1 MEHEDKTKE
10 QLINELNELQHR
22 ITELEKAE
30 TARSLVEDALQK
42 SKEEFKL
49 AFEDASDAIFWADPE
64 NGLIVNCNKTAEI
77 LLEKKREEIVGYSQ
91 TAIHPP
97 QKAEYYANVFKKHI
111 EEKGAVD
118 EGAEIITKSGK
129 IKPVHITA
137 SITTVGGKAIVQG
150 VFRDITER
158 KQAEQL
164 QVSIYKISEAAHST
178 DNLEELFRAI
188 HDIIGELMPA
198 KNFYIALYDKT
209 TQTINFSYFVDELD
223 KTPAPRKLGKGITEY
238 VIRTEKP
245 LLASPEVFKK
255 LKKRGDIEVIG
266 TPDIDW
272 LGVPLRISA
281 TIIGVLAVQSY
292 SEGIRYS
299 KKDVNI
305 LRFVS
310 DQVAMAIERKRADE
324 ALRESEERLSVF
336 MDSAPNAFAL
346 FDSKLNLVEL
356 NNVGVGMLPAGAN
369 KEDVVGK
376 HITELYP
383 EIKEKERYVKYSDVV
398 KTGKLISVDDV
409 ILHPQFGEMYLNV
422 NAFKV
427 GEGLGLIITDITE
440 RKQAERKLRTLAT
453 TDTLTEVL
461 NRGFGLLLF
470 GKQLQLAKRN
480 KSKLSICYIDVDGL
494 KEVNDTYGHQEG
506 DEVLKMVGSF
516 LKKATREID
525 IVCRLGGDEFLLV
538 LPQCSI
544 DQAFTAWGRIAQKET
559 DFNTKGIKPY
569 KISLSRGFAEC
580 DPDRE
585 KTVDQ
590 LIAIADHEM
599 YKHKHSKSV

>member
-22 ITELEKAE
+22 IAELEKAK
-30 TARSLVEDALQK
+30 TARRLAEEALQK

-49 AFEDASDAIFWADPE
+49 AFEDATDAIFWADPE
-64 NGLIVNCNKTAEI
+64 NGLITNCNKAAEI
-77 LLEKKREEIVGYSQ
+77 LLEKKREEIVGCPQ
-91 TAIHPP
+91 TAVHPP

-118 EGAEIITKSGK
+118 ERAEIITKSGK

-137 SITTVGGKAIVQG
+137 SVTTVGGKPIIQG

-158 KQAEQL
+158 KQTEQL

-178 DNLEELFRAI
+178 DNLEELFRSI

-198 KNFYIALYDKT
+198 KNLYIALYDKT
-209 TQTINFSYFVDELD
+209 TQTISFPYFIDELD
-223 KTPAPRKLGKGITEY
+223 ETPAPRKLGKGLTEY

-245 LLASPEVFKK
+245 LLASPEVFKE
-255 LKKRGDIEVIG
+255 LKQRGDIEVLG

-281 TIIGVLAVQSY
+281 TIIGVLTVQSY

-299 KKDVNI
+299 EEDVNI

-324 ALRESEERLSVF
+324 ALRESEERRSVF
-336 MDSAPNAFAL
+336 MDSAPDAFAL

-356 NNVGVGMLPAGAN
+356 NNVGVGMLPAGTN

-376 HITELYP
+376 HITALYP
-383 EIKEKERYVKYSDVV
+383 EIKEQERYVKYSEVV
-398 KTGKLISVDDV
+398 KTGKPMSVDDV
-409 ILHPQFGEMYLNV
+409 ILHPQFGKMHLSV

-440 RKQAERKLRTLAT
+440 RKQAEMKLRMLAT

-506 DEVLKMVGSF
+506 DEVLKLVGGF
-516 LKKATREID
+516 LKEAMREVD

-544 DQAFTAWGRIAQKET
+544 DQTLTAWGRIAQKKA

-569 KISLSRGFAEC
+569 KINLSRGFAEY
-580 DPDRE
+580 DPDHE

-590 LIAIADHEM
+590 LIATADQEM
-599 YKHKHSKSV
+599 YKHKHLKSV

>member
-1 MEHEDKTKE
+1 MEHEDKTKD
-10 QLINELNELQHR
+10 QLINELNKLQHK
-22 ITELEKAE
+22 IAGLKKAE
-30 TARSLVEDALQK
+30 TARILVEKALQK

-49 AFEDASDAIFWADPE
+49 AFEDATDAIFWADPE
-64 NGLIVNCNKTAEI
+64 NGLIANCNKAAEI
-77 LLEKKREEIVGYSQ
+77 LLEKKREEIVGYPQ

-118 EGAEIITKSGK
+118 ERAEIITKSGK

-137 SITTVGGKAIVQG
+137 SVTTVGGKPIIQG
-150 VFRDITER
+150 VFRDIAER
-158 KQAEQL
+158 KQTEQL
-164 QVSIYKISEAAHST
+164 QFSIYKISEAAHST
-178 DNLEELFRAI
+178 DNLEELFQSI
-188 HDIIGELMPA
+188 HEIIGELMPA
-198 KNFYIALYDKT
+198 KNFYIALYDKA
-209 TQTINFSYFVDELD
+209 TQTISFPYFVDELD

-238 VIRTEKP
+238 VIRTGKP
-245 LLASPEVFKK
+245 LLASPEIFKE
-255 LKKRGDIEVIG
+255 LKKKADIEVIG

-272 LGVPLRISA
+272 LGVPLRIST

-299 KKDVNI
+299 EKDVNI

-310 DQVAMAIERKRADE
+310 DQVAMVIERKRADE

-346 FDSKLNLVEL
+346 FDSRLNLVEL
-356 NNVGVGMLPAGAN
+356 NNVGVGMLPAGTN
-369 KEDVVGK
+369 KEDAIGK
-376 HITELYP
+376 HITELQP
-383 EIKEKERYVKYSDVV
+383 EIKEQERYVKYSDVV
-398 KTGKLISVDDV
+398 KTGKPMSVDDV
-409 ILHPQFGEMYLNV
+409 ILHPQFGEMHLNV

-440 RKQAERKLRTLAT
+440 RKQGERKLRMLAT

-480 KSKLSICYIDVDGL
+480 RSKLSICYVDVDGL

-506 DEVLKMVGSF
+506 DEVLKMVAGF
-516 LKKATREID
+516 LKETMREVD

-538 LPQCSI
+538 LPRCSI
-544 DQAFTAWGRIAQKET
+544 DQALTAWGRIAQKKA

-569 KISLSRGFAEC
+569 KISLSHGFAEY
-580 DPDRE
+580 DPGHE

-599 YKHKHSKSV
+599 YKHKHSKST

>member
-10 QLINELNELQHR
+10 QLIDELSELQHK
-22 ITELEKAE
+22 IAELKKVE
-30 TARSLVEDALQK
+30 TARRQIEEALQK
-42 SKEEFKL
+42 SIEEFKL
-49 AFEDASDAIFWADPE
+49 AFEDATDAIFWADPE
-64 NGLIVNCNKTAEI
+64 NGLIANCNKAAEI
-77 LLEKKREEIVGYSQ
+77 LLEKKREEIVGYPQ

-97 QKAEYYANVFKKHI
+97 QKAEYYASVFKKHI

-118 EGAEIITKSGK
+118 ERAEIITKSGK

-137 SITTVGGKAIVQG
+137 SLTTVGGKPIIQG

-158 KQAEQL
+158 KQTEQL
-164 QVSIYKISEAAHST
+164 QFSIYKISEAAHST
-178 DNLEELFRAI
+178 DNLEELFQSI
-188 HDIIGELMPA
+188 HEIIGELMPA
-198 KNFYIALYDKT
+198 KNFYIALYDKI
-209 TQTINFSYFVDELD
+209 TQTISFPYFVDELD
-223 KTPAPRKLGKGITEY
+223 KAPAPRKLGRGITEY

-245 LLASPEVFKK
+245 LLASPEVFRE
-255 LKKRGDIEVIG
+255 LKKRADIEVIG

-272 LGVPLRISA
+272 LGVPLRIREK
-281 TIIGVLAVQSY
+281 IIGVLAVQSY

-299 KKDVNI
+299 EKDVNI

-310 DQVAMAIERKRADE
+310 DQVAMVIERKRADE

-336 MDSAPNAFAL
+336 MNSAPNAFAL
-346 FDSKLNLVEL
+346 FDSKLNLIEL
-356 NNVGVGMLPAGAN
+356 NSVGLRMLPAGTN

-383 EIKEKERYVKYSDVV
+383 DIKEQERYVKYSDVV
-398 KTGKLISVDDV
+398 KTGKPMSVDDV
-409 ILHPQFGEMYLNV
+409 ILHSQFGEMHLNV

-440 RKQAERKLRTLAT
+440 RKQGERKLRMLAT

-480 KSKLSICYIDVDGL
+480 RSKLSICYIDVDGL
-494 KEVNDTYGHQEG
+494 KEINDTYGHQEG
-506 DEVLKMVGSF
+506 DEVLKKVGGF
-516 LKKATREID
+516 LKKAMREVD

-538 LPQCSI
+538 LPRCSI
-544 DQAFTAWGRIAQKET
+544 DQALTAWGRIAQKKA

-569 KISLSRGFAEC
+569 KISLSRGFAEY
-580 DPDRE
+580 DPNNE

-590 LIAIADHEM
+590 LIAVADQEM
-599 YKHKHSKSV
+599 YKHKQSKST

>member
-10 QLINELNELQHR
+10 QLINELNELQPK
-22 ITELEKAE
+22 IAELGKVK
-30 TARSLVEDALQK
+30 TARRLAEEALQK

-49 AFEDASDAIFWADPE
+49 AFEDATDAIFWADPE
-64 NGLIVNCNKTAEI
+64 NGLIANCNKAAEI
-77 LLEKKREEIVGYSQ
+77 LLEKKREEIVGYPQ
-91 TAIHPP
+91 TGIHPP

-118 EGAEIITKSGK
+118 ERAEIITKSGK

-137 SITTVGGKAIVQG
+137 SVTTVGEKPIIQG

-158 KQAEQL
+158 KQTEQL

-178 DNLEELFRAI
+178 DNLEELFRSI

-198 KNFYIALYDKT
+198 KNLYIALYDKT
-209 TQTINFSYFVDELD
+209 TQTITFPYFVDELD
-223 KTPAPRKLGKGITEY
+223 ATPAPRKLGKGLTEY

-255 LKKRGDIEVIG
+255 LKQRGDIEVMG

-272 LGVPLRISA
+272 LGVPLRIRA
-281 TIIGVLAVQSY
+281 TIIGVLTVQSY

-299 KKDVNI
+299 EKDVNI

-324 ALRESEERLSVF
+324 ALRESEERRSVF

-356 NNVGVGMLPAGAN
+356 NNVGVGMLPAGTN
-369 KEDVVGK
+369 KEDVIGK

-383 EIKEKERYVKYSDVV
+383 EVKEQERYVKYSDVV
-398 KTGKLISVDDV
+398 KTGKPMSVDDV
-409 ILHPQFGEMYLNV
+409 ILHPQFGEIHLSM

-440 RKQAERKLRTLAT
+440 RKQAEMKLRMLAT

-506 DEVLKMVGSF
+506 DEVLKLVGGF
-516 LKKATREID
+516 LKEATREID

-544 DQAFTAWGRIAQKET
+544 DQALTAWGRIAQKKA
-559 DFNTKGIKPY
+559 DFNTKRIKPY

-580 DPDRE
+580 DPDHE

-599 YKHKHSKSV
+599 YKHKHPKSV

>member
-22 ITELEKAE
+22 IAELEKAK
-30 TARSLVEDALQK
+30 TARRLAEEALQK

-49 AFEDASDAIFWADPE
+49 AFEDATDAIFWADPE
-64 NGLIVNCNKTAEI
+64 NGLITNCNKAAEI
-77 LLEKKREEIVGYSQ
+77 LLEKKREEIVGCPQ
-91 TAIHPP
+91 TAVHPP

-118 EGAEIITKSGK
+118 ERVEIITKSGK

-137 SITTVGGKAIVQG
+137 SVTTVGGKPIIQG

-158 KQAEQL
+158 KRTEQL

-178 DNLEELFRAI
+178 DNLEELFRSI

-198 KNFYIALYDKT
+198 KNLYIALCDKT
-209 TQTINFSYFVDELD
+209 TQTISFPYFIDELD
-223 KTPAPRKLGKGITEY
+223 ETPAPRKLGKGLTEY

-245 LLASPEVFKK
+245 LLASPEVFKE
-255 LKKRGDIEVIG
+255 LKQRGDIEVMG

-281 TIIGVLAVQSY
+281 TIIGVLTVQSY

-299 KKDVNI
+299 EEDVNI

-336 MDSAPNAFAL
+336 MNSAPNAFAL

-356 NNVGVGMLPAGAN
+356 NNVGVRMLPAGTN

-376 HITELYP
+376 HITALYP
-383 EIKEKERYVKYSDVV
+383 EIKEQERYVKYSDVV
-398 KTGKLISVDDV
+398 KTGKPMSVDDV
-409 ILHPQFGEMYLNV
+409 ILHPQFGEMHLNV

-440 RKQAERKLRTLAT
+440 RKQAEMKLRMLAT

-506 DEVLKMVGSF
+506 DEVLKLVGGF
-516 LKKATREID
+516 LKEATREID

-544 DQAFTAWGRIAQKET
+544 DQTLTAWGRIAQKKA

-569 KISLSRGFAEC
+569 KINLSRGFAEY
-580 DPDRE
+580 DPDNE

-590 LIAIADHEM
+590 LIATADQEM